1 MSGVKGSYMNRI
13 LEQKRIDTLYH
24 FTRTENLENIFQYG
38 IIPREVLDRREELK
52 VLIMMSFDMMIV
64 LMQIVHLLISKL

>member
-1 MSGVKGSYMNRI
+1 MHFVSGVKGSYMNRI

-38 IIPREVLDRREELK
+38 IIPREVLIEGELK

-64 LMQIVHLLISKL
+64 LMRMYIY